1 MEASNDFNRGFVS
14 ALALYYAHRME
25 QTSTRAEDG
34 AQHLIDFRIPRQVP
48 MQLRD
53 KLLQFRRKAIDEPD
67 EKRFDECMDLL
78 IEIDRVLY
86 KIDAYSK
93 YM

>member
-1 MEASNDFNRGFVS
+1 MNGDDFNRGFIS

-25 QTSTRAEDG
+25 PVANNAEIG
-34 AQHLIDFRIPRQVP
+34 ARHLIDLRIPKSVP
-48 MQLRD
+48 LMLRE
-53 KLLQFRRKAIDEPD
+53 KLIKFRRKAIDEPD
-67 EKRFDECMDLL
+67 EKRFDECLDLL
-78 IEIDRVLY
+78 IEIDKVIY